1 MYHSSKHCFIDFQ
14 EKLFHIQT
22 KLYISIYL
30 LCISMYIRM
39 AHPTYLLLPHVL
51 NFISHSCEFKFSD
64 LFNITL
70 TSIMPKQ
77 KYIILKIAQHF
88 HILDINET
96 RNEAYAMDVTSD
108 TIEISVL
115 ASKGAFYAYKTLQ
128 SLKEAHGDGINR
140 LPVMTVRDQPRFQYR
155 GLHLDVSR
163 TFHSKPEILRLLEA
177 MSIYKLNMF
186 HFHLTD
192 DEGWRLQ
199 IPGLPELTEVMNM
212 LDLWRISLF
221 AVMLIMIPM

>member
-1 MYHSSKHCFIDFQ
+1 
-14 EKLFHIQT
+14 
-22 KLYISIYL
+22 
-30 LCISMYIRM
+30 
-39 AHPTYLLLPHVL
+39 
-51 NFISHSCEFKFSD
+51 
-64 LFNITL
+64 
-70 TSIMPKQ
+70 MPKH
-77 KYIILKIAQHF
+77 KYIILKIAQHS

-96 RNEAYAMDVTSD
+96 LNEAYAMDVTSD
-108 TIEISVL
+108 TIEIYVL
-115 ASKGAFYAYKTLQ
+115 TRKGAFYAYKTLQ
-128 SLKEAHGDGINR
+128 SMKEARGNGINR

-163 TFHSKPEILRLLEA
+163 TFHSKREILGLLEA
-177 MSIYKLNMF
+177 MSMYKLNMF